1 MLDFQT
7 DITKGSKRKSK
18 KQRLLVGICAL
29 AVSAGIGNTLAA
41 NISLNSGDPVEFG
54 QGMVATVACSGS
66 ENLNINP
73 VTSFTNSTG
82 AGSYKL
88 SGLTVSN
95 IPEECFGK
103 DFIIRAYNDTNLA
116 PLALFNTNSSDIAV
130 YNNSGLFNV
139 SATANN
145 DPTGMRVTTE
155 GIGEFSVTFTNPV
168 ALSTDIRTL
177 TIESVDH
184 DFSRLFLGSIG
195 PGGGIVFY
203 YSETAFTAQY
213 STCNTDCH
221 YLEFA
226 PENWQDPDSTMN
238 WSADTTNSV
247 GSTTNGYGA
256 GSANTRLMRDA
267 AGAGD
272 TSNNVGLLALSYAAS
287 DGSAGQWYVPSNA
300 EMNAAFNFSLANG
313 FVGGFRNS
321 EPWYWTSYEVSNTPS
336 QVVGTAYNSP
346 YINTPFPKE
355 WLGLL
360 RPIRAF

>member
-1 MLDFQT
+1 MLDFQA
-7 DITKGSKRKSK
+7 DLAEGSKLKSK
-18 KQRLLVGICAL
+18 KHRLLIGICAL

-41 NISLNSGDPVEFG
+41 SISLNSGEPVEFG

-88 SGLTVSN
+88 SGLIVSN
-95 IPEECFGK
+95 IPAECFGK
-103 DFIIRAYNDTNLA
+103 DFIIRAYDDTNSA
-116 PLALFNTNSSDIAV
+116 PLALFNTTSSDIAV

-139 SATANN
+139 SATADNT
-145 DPTGMRVTTE
+145 PTGMSVTTE
-155 GIGEFSVTFTNPV
+155 GIGEFSVTFANPV

-184 DFSRLFLGSIG
+184 DFTRLFLGSVG

-203 YSETAFTAQY
+203 YSSEPFIAQY
-213 STCNTDCH
+213 SSCTTDCH

-226 PENWQDPDSTMN
+226 PENWRDPDSALY

-267 AGAGD
+267 VGAGD
-272 TSNNVGLLALSYAAS
+272 ISNNAGLLALSYAAS
-287 DGSAGQWYVPSNA
+287 DNSAGQWYVPSNA
-300 EMNAAFNFSLANG
+300 ELNSAFNFSIANN
-313 FVGGFRNS
+313 FVGGFVPL
-321 EPWYWTSYEVSNTPS
+321 EPWYWTSNEVLNNAS
-336 QVVGTAYNSP
+336 QVAGAAFRSHPQVA
-346 YINTPFPKE
+346 FPKS